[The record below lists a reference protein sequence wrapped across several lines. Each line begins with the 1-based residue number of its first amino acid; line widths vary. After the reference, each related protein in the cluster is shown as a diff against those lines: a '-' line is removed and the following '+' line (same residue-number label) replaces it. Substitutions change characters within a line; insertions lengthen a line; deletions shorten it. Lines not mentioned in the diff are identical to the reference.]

1 MPFVF
6 SKLYSVVK
14 VCAGKTEAAVA
25 HNAMAAHAVQFSLRD
40 AFTIRFIDGLLGR
53 IDPLN

>member
-40 AFTIRFIDGLLGR
+40 AFAIRFIDGLLGR